1 MKLRNKNQKF
11 ATLDT
16 SKYTTKSFSFKPAYY
31 IRQIFLIIFVSLF
44 LFTPVNSYSQF
55 FNKEDSFIENSG
67 DAAVIILP
75 ISAVATS
82 ALLKDK
88 PGVWQFTKSFAL
100 NLAVTGA
107 GKVLINKRRPLQG
120 GDHAFP
126 SGHTSVAFQS
136 ASYFQRRY
144 GFKYSI
150 PAYVLAS
157 FTAYSRYNAARHDGW
172 DILAGA
178 IVGIGSTY
186 FFTTPYEDKQ
196 MDLIFSSGK
205 DSYMLGFKYR
215 F

>member
-1 MKLRNKNQKF
+1 M
-11 ATLDT
+11 LDPLSKTT
-16 SKYTTKSFSFKPAYY
+16 SET
-31 IRQIFLIIFVSLF
+31 RVSVSQDPGPFIKKLF
-44 LFTPVNSYSQF
+44 LFIFISLFFLAPETAQSQF

-67 DAAVIILP
+67 DAAVILLP
-75 ISAVATS
+75 VS
-82 ALLKDK
+82 ALTTTLFLKDK
-88 PGVWQFTKSFAL
+88 QGAWQLTKSFLL

-107 GKVLINKRRPLQG
+107 GKVLINKQRPLHG

-136 ASYFQRRY
+136 ASFFHRRY

-157 FTAYSRYNAARHDGW
+157 FTAYSRLNAERHDGW

-178 IVGIGSTY
+178 AVGIGSTF
-186 FFTTPYEDKQ
+186 FFTTPYEDRK
-196 MDLIFSSGK
+196 MELTFSSGE
-205 DSYMLGFKYR
+205 DAYMLGFRYT